1 MFAIPLGLIA
11 ILLCFC
17 RLFNV
22 LKRQHHVRPNNLATS
37 TCSLAVFLGS
47 GGHTSEALQLLSA
60 LDLKRYTPRR
70 YIINNG
76 DYLSIQKAE
85 AFERAN
91 SSSHMA
97 EQDYL
102 FIIIPRARHV
112 HQSLLSTPFS
122 ALWSLT
128 FCIYQLTV
136 GPIFS
141 PRMRENFLTDVL
153 VLNGPGTCASLCIAV
168 LVNRVL
174 GLPSPRVVYVESFAR
189 VRSFSVSARLLRSLV
204 DRFVVQWPQLLQ
216 DGRAGECVGWLI

>member
-1 MFAIPLGLIA
+1 MLLSSLQCSEATASCAPQQLSDFYLQLGGFFRLRSFSLPSALSLCVVSMLI
-11 ILLCFC
+11 LS
-17 RLFNV
+17 
-22 LKRQHHVRPNNLATS
+22 P
-37 TCSLAVFLGS
+37 

-91 SSSHMA
+91 SSSHMVGASRLSISLFWTGVSVSQA

-168 LVNRVL
+168 LVNRVCFL
-174 GLPSPRVVYVESFAR
+174 F
-189 VRSFSVSARLLRSLV
+189 
-204 DRFVVQWPQLLQ
+204 
-216 DGRAGECVGWLI
+216 